1 MESNEL
7 SNIDIINIIK
17 DLKLDKYFGGIY
29 SKNELPKQMMRK
41 KFYIINLQNSDEG
54 GGTHWTCFYFN
65 KPLTSIYFDAFGF
78 LAPKE
83 VQNRISPY
91 IFNDQD
97 IQDYDSS
104 ACGYFCI
111 AFIKFLHNKTDIYT
125 AYKAFINLF
134 KVETF
139 ENDKVLYD
147 ILY

>member
-17 DLKLDKYFGGIY
+17 DLKLDKYFGGIH

-54 GGTHWTCFYFN
+54 GGTHWTCFYYN

-78 LAPKE
+78 IAPKE